1 MGFLREFKSFAMR
14 GNLIGLAVGFTVGA
28 AFSTVAKSLVDD
40 IIMPPIGLL
49 VGQQAF
55 TDLFVVL
62 KSGTETPGPYET
74 LAEAQAA
81 GAVTLNYG
89 QFINNVVAFL
99 LVALAMFLLIRV
111 INRIDRQLEE
121 ELAPRAKDAPA
132 LPENKKCPYCLSTIS
147 YKAVRCPHC
156 TSELEPAPEP
166 AAP

>member
-62 KSGTETPGPYET
+62 KSGSETPGPYET

-99 LVALAMFLLIRV
+99 LVAWL
-111 INRIDRQLEE
+111 
-121 ELAPRAKDAPA
+121 
-132 LPENKKCPYCLSTIS
+132 CSC
-147 YKAVRCPHC
+147 
-156 TSELEPAPEP
+156 
-166 AAP
+166 